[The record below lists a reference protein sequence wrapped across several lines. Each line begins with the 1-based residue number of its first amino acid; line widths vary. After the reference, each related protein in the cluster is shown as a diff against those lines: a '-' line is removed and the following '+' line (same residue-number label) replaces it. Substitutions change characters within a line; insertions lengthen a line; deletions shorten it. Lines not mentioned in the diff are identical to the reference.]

1 MIRKLL
7 VKILSAYG
15 AWTAN
20 EASFHGS
27 YEPNVPNSLKKN

>member
-15 AWTAN
+15 AWAAH
-20 EASFHGS
+20 EASIHGS
-27 YEPNVPNSLKKN
+27 YEPEVPNSLKKN